1 MKTQKSVALL
11 LIAFLLPL
19 FADAQLADTQS
30 SAVVPRLVNFGGK
43 AADAQGKVI
52 SGIAGITFSIYKDQS
67 GGAALWMETQNVQV
81 NAKGNYNVLLGST
94 KPEGLPLDLFLS
106 GEARWLGVRI
116 NADAEQP
123 RVLLLSVPYA
133 LKAADAETLGG
144 KPASAFMAAPVA
156 GTGSDPAAPQPA
168 LANTIVCSSSTAC
181 KTGFVPLF
189 SSNGGSA
196 AVKDS
201 IVSQSGTAVKIAG
214 SASATGSMS
223 SGGNVAAS
231 GNVSAGGNVSANGNV
246 GASTVTT
253 VASTGGVNSTMTGT
267 GNSIAAVEG
276 SATATGAAGFTFGVI
291 GQSASDSG
299 RGVFGLASGASG
311 VGVIG
316 ETTGSSGIGVTGKTL
331 NGEGW
336 SFSATGNAQ
345 QDRGSGGWVKALV
358 TVNGDSAPYKILRCF
373 NSTLPGSSASTPP
386 CGFNLL
392 EQQYAVFNIDFGFEV
407 DDRFWSVSAEGY
419 FTGGDNGAIIANAF
433 ADTGAL
439 GKNSI
444 LQVSTYTDSGNYQG
458 TQFTVA
464 IF

>member
-1 MKTQKSVALL
+1 MISARKFLITSVAAVLL
-11 LIAFLLPL
+11 GSFLNAQQSVSLPS
-19 FADAQLADTQS
+19 TG
-30 SAVVPRLVNFGGK
+30 VPRLVNFSGK
-43 AADAQGKVI
+43 AVDAQGKTI
-52 SGIAGITFSIYKDQS
+52 TGIAGVTFAIYADQFD
-67 GGAALWMETQNVQV
+67 GAPLWMETQNVQGD
-81 NAKGNYNVLLGST
+81 AKGNYTVQLGST

-106 GEARWLGVRI
+106 GEARWLGARI
-116 NADAEQP
+116 NDNAEQP

-144 KPASAFMAAPVA
+144 KPASAFMAAPVSGA
-156 GTGSDPAAPQPA
+156 GEAGPQAAQA
-168 LANTIVCSSSTAC
+168 ANTIVCSSGTAC

-201 IVSQSGTAVKIAG
+201 ILSQSGTAMTIVG
-214 SASATGSMS
+214 TASATGTIS
-223 SGGNVAAS
+223 SGGDLDAS
-231 GNVSAGGNVSANGNV
+231 GNVNANGNV

-253 VASTGGVNSTMTGT
+253 VALTGGVNSTLTGT

-291 GQSASDSG
+291 GQSASANG
-299 RGVFGLASGASG
+299 RGVFGLAPGASG

-316 ETTGSSGIGVTGKTL
+316 ETTGSTGIGVTGKTL
-331 NGEGW
+331 NGQGW
-336 SFSATGNAQ
+336 AFSATGNAQ
-345 QDRGSGGWVKALV
+345 QDRGSGGWAKALV
-358 TVNGDSAPYKILRCF
+358 TVNGGSPPYTILRCF
-373 NSTLPGSSASTPP
+373 NSTLPGSIASVPP

-419 FTGGDNGAIIANAF
+419 FVGGDNGAIIANAYAAPAGF
-433 ADTGAL
+433 KTM
-439 GKNSI
+439 
-444 LQVSTYTDSGNYQG
+444 LQVATYTDSGNYQG
-458 TQFTVA
+458 TTFTVV